1 MKITNPVMRWFV
13 SPCRGGVRLNIG
25 GTEYSMSL
33 DEADKLAEILDEVA
47 LYAKSQQHEPA

>member
-25 GTEYSMSL
+25 GTEFSMSL
-33 DEADKLAEILDEVA
+33 DEADKLAECLDEA
-47 LYAKSQQHEPA
+47 AMFAKAQKNQPV

>member
-1 MKITNPVMRWFV
+1 MKITNPIMRWFV

-25 GTEYSMSL
+25 GVEYSMSL

>member
-13 SPCRGGVRLNIG
+13 SPSKGGVRLNIG

-33 DEADKLAEILDEVA
+33 DEADKLAELLDEVA
-47 LYAKSQQHEPA
+47 MYSKSQQHEPA

>member
-25 GTEYSMSL
+25 GTEFSMSL

>member
-13 SPCRGGVRLNIG
+13 TPCRGGVRLNIG